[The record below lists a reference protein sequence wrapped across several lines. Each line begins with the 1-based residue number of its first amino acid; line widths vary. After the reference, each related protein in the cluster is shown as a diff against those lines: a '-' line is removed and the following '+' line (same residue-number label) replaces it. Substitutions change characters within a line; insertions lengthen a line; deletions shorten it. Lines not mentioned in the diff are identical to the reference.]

1 MVEVINNLVGCKAID
16 IVIDKNVTLTLNNEQ
31 YDQLISVLTPSLAE
45 KVKESDLF
53 FKGAQKKRKEC
64 NNFLQEIREVFYDMH
79 SRTGLKRDLKD
90 IDSVKLD
97 EILEKYSELLGF
109 E

>member
-31 YDQLISVLTPSLAE
+31 YDQLISELTPSLAE
-45 KVKESDLF
+45 KVNQSDLF
-53 FKGAQKKRKEC
+53 FKSAQRKRQEC
-64 NNFLQEIREVFYDMH
+64 NNLLQEIREIFYDMH
-79 SRTGLKRDLKD
+79 NRTGLKRDLKD

-97 EILEKYSELLGF
+97 DVLEKYSELLGF